1 MNTPDPQIEIILKT
15 ADFYSKETEKL
26 LKKTKEE
33 TSPES
38 KLNHLEQLMSLR
50 SKIAFEI
57 NQIDK
62 ILKDEDPYDFGS
74 MD

>member
-1 MNTPDPQIEIILKT
+1 MDTHDPQIETILKT
-15 ADFYSKETEKL
+15 ADFYSKETAKL
-26 LKKTKEE
+26 LKKIKKE
-33 TSPES
+33 TSPEN
-38 KLNHLEQLMSLR
+38 KLKHLEQLMSLR

-57 NQIDK
+57 NQINK